1 MIKELLYKWF
11 DLQPLPCSSCE
22 TLKQQLELS
31 NFQNKQLL
39 EKILHKDEPLNLIPK
54 EELES
59 IKPKLVPW
67 HVKRQLL
74 EAEDRERAKILKEKA
89 EEIKSIKKKST
100 EELEKEL
107 GIENG

>member
-39 EKILHKDEPLNLIPK
+39 EKILHKDEPVHVEQIEMEP
-54 EELES
+54 